1 MPSLVTAPKYCLRKR
16 FVFLV
21 VFFFAM
27 ARVYADIEPA
37 MVWWFALLAGY
48 V

>member
-21 VFFFAM
+21 VFFLTM
-27 ARVYADIEPA
+27 ARVHADTEPVMA
-37 MVWWFALLAGY
+37 WRFALLAGC